1 MTAIY
6 LHPTN
11 AVTRFTSLVAGLA
24 AGAGAFVLL
33 GPWALALWLLPDL
46 ALIAGMS
53 RDFAGRGRLAPRAV
67 GAYNAVHA
75 YPGPILLAAAGLLLS
90 PVLLGLGLLWIS
102 HVAIDRASG
111 YGLRTAD
118 GFVRG

>member
-11 AVTRFTSLVAGLA
+11 AVARGMSLLAGLA
-24 AGAGAFVLL
+24 AGAGAFLLL
-33 GPWALALWLLPDL
+33 GPWVLALWLLPDL
-46 ALIAGMS
+46 TLLAGMS
-53 RDFAGRGRLAPRAV
+53 REFAGNGRLAPRAV

-75 YPGPILLAAAGLLLS
+75 FTGPVLLVAAGALRS

-111 YGLRTAD
+111 YGLRDAD
-118 GFVRG
+118 GFQRV

>member
-11 AVTRFTSLVAGLA
+11 AVTRATSLVAGLA

-53 RDFAGRGRLAPRAV
+53 RDFAGHGRLAPRAV

-90 PVLLGLGLLWIS
+90 PLLLGLGLLWIS

-111 YGLRTAD
+111 YGLRTAE